1 MWAKIN
7 LFLHLLE
14 KKERKNGDEDDEP
27 SSETLLNVNYIY
39 IVIQSIYVN
48 LNF

>member
-1 MWAKIN
+1 MN

-27 SSETLLNVNYIY
+27 SSKSLLNVNYTYIY
-39 IVIQSIYVN
+39 I
-48 LNF
+48 